1 MIAYEEFCDNC
12 RRLLERVENACAS
25 CGRNS
30 GDVKILPVTK
40 THPIDTP
47 EYAAR
52 FGFASVGENRVQE
65 LAEKRKSERGNA
77 LKINWELIGHLQSNK
92 AKHAVELADRIQ
104 SVDSAKLLKKID
116 AEAAALGKT
125 MRILLEINAGNDPA
139 KFGAALDEAPE
150 LLGAALELKNVKVEG
165 LMTIAPLDS
174 NLDTASRCFENLRNL
189 RDDLQKQFAVPLP
202 ELSMGMSGDLERAI
216 EAGSTLI
223 RVGTFLFGARDYS
236 L

>member
-40 THPIDTP
+40 THPIDAP

-104 SVDSAKLLKKID
+104 SVDSVKLLKKID

-223 RVGTFLFGARDYS
+223 RIGTFLFGARDYS

>member
-40 THPIDTP
+40 THPIDAP

-65 LAEKRKSERGNA
+65 LAEKRKSERGSA
-77 LKINWELIGHLQSNK
+77 LEIDWELIGHLQSNK

-104 SVDSAKLLKKID
+104 SVDSVKLLKKID

-189 RDDLQKQFAVPLP
+189 RDDLQKQFAAPLP

-216 EAGSTLI
+216 KAGSTLI

>member
-1 MIAYEEFCDNC
+1 MISYEEFCDNC

-40 THPIDTP
+40 THPIDAP
-47 EYAAR
+47 EYATR

-65 LAEKRKSERGNA
+65 LSEKRKSERGNA

-92 AKHAVELADRIQ
+92 AKHAVELTDRIQ

-139 KFGAALDEAPE
+139 KFGAAIDEAPE
-150 LLGAALELKNVKVEG
+150 LLDAALELKNVKVEG